1 MICIDNV
8 FIDMYYSKDRHAHR
22 VEPGID
28 RKQIAATLIV
38 DVDWLHCI
46 TLVYV

>member
-1 MICIDNV
+1 
-8 FIDMYYSKDRHAHR
+8 MYYSKGRQAHR

-38 DVDWLHCI
+38 DVD
-46 TLVYV
+46 

>member
-1 MICIDNV
+1 
-8 FIDMYYSKDRHAHR
+8 MYYSKGHRAHR

-38 DVDWLHCI
+38 DVD
-46 TLVYV
+46 